1 MPVKQVRSHTTGAP
15 IDAATDGIFPSDGL
29 ALPINRTSLSG
40 QAYQHIKSLLMQ
52 GRLPPGQPI
61 SFRDAARSL
70 TMSVTPVREA
80 LLQLVG
86 EKVLVA
92 AKGRTIAVPP
102 LSAAHCREI
111 WDLRLLLEGHCAEI
125 ATANATPALV
135 ARLQQCHD
143 RMAAAKQRKD
153 VRGGIRHNMAFHFA
167 LYEAAAAPTLKWMI
181 DCVWAQSGC
190 YADFFLTSHIMRRN
204 VATTQG
210 PHMHATIIAALA
222 ARDRAGV
229 RRGVER
235 DLIEIRD
242 GAIKLLD
249 EQGADEV

>member
-1 MPVKQVRSHTTGAP
+1 MPVKQSRLSAAAAP
-15 IDAATDGIFPSDGL
+15 AEAVEDGIFPSDDL
-29 ALPINRTSLSG
+29 ALPINKASLSA

-80 LLQLVG
+80 LLQLAG
-86 EKVLVA
+86 EKVLA
-92 AKGRTIAVPP
+92 PAKGRTIAVPP

-125 ATANATPALV
+125 ATAKASPALV
-135 ARLQQCHD
+135 ARMQHFHD
-143 RMAAAKQRKD
+143 RMVAAKQRKD
-153 VRGGIRHNMAFHFA
+153 VRGGIRYNMGFHFA
-167 LYEAAAAPTLKWMI
+167 LYEAAGAPTLKWMI

-204 VATTQG
+204 AAATQG
-210 PHMHATIIAALA
+210 PHMHATIIAALM
-222 ARDRAGV
+222 ARDPAGV

-242 GAIKLLD
+242 GALRLLD
-249 EQGADEV
+249 EQGAPRT